1 MLDEKGRLFGKIN
14 IVDLLVLILV
24 VLLAAV
30 VGLKLLGKGGM
41 LPGAE
46 GGAATLT
53 YTGVSV

>member
-41 LPGAE
+41 LPARR
-46 GGAATLT
+46 A
-53 YTGVSV
+53 VRPP